1 MLLKIMCIVSAVVA
15 AVMMLLAATLALI
28 AKDAGTTSLTAEI
41 IAVWA
46 ILPGTFSVVMAF
58 YLGSRWTS

>member
-1 MLLKIMCIVSAVVA
+1 MILRVSCIVSAVVA
-15 AVMMLLAATLALI
+15 AVMLLVASTLALI

-46 ILPGTFSVVMAF
+46 TLPGTFSVVMAV
-58 YLGSRWTS
+58 YLGGRWAS